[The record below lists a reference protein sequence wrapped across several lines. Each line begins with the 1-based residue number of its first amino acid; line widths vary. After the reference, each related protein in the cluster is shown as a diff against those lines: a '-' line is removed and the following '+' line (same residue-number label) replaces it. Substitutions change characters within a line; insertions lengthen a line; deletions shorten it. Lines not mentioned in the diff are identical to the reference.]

1 LSRDARSLRA
11 CGHFVGIALVATWS
25 GGLPDAR
32 ADEPGQAAPSHVVI
46 LRDRADKGLDR
57 AGLRLS
63 AELRAAGFEVEE
75 RESAA
80 EDDPRQLMDQ
90 GDVATAG
97 PFATVLLR
105 RARAGAATDVWVADH
120 VTHKTVV
127 RRLAARGVGDAAA
140 RSLALRVVELMK
152 ASVVEGLVLPP
163 SEDDGAGSGDA
174 ATPSPAPAPALPPA
188 DVASWAADGLRMPST
203 SHAPARIVLS
213 LGAAAAYA
221 GPDVGASFAPEFEV
235 GWRASDRWSL
245 DFFAAAPAVGA
256 RVEAREGNA
265 SVQQEL
271 ALVEGALHALTSGPL
286 RGFVSLGAGAYH
298 LDATGY
304 AAPPF
309 YGGHAEA
316 WAALASLG
324 AGAWLHLAGSASLLV
339 DARELIALP
348 RPAIVFGAERVAE
361 AMHPGTLVCVSLA
374 AEL

>member
-1 LSRDARSLRA
+1 L
-11 CGHFVGIALVATWS
+11 VGLALVATWS
-25 GGLPDAR
+25 SALPEAR
-32 ADEPGQAAPSHVVI
+32 ADESGRAGPSRVVI
-46 LRDRADKGLDR
+46 VRDRTDRGLDR

-75 RESAA
+75 RESSGD
-80 EDDPRQLMDQ
+80 DDPRQLME
-90 GDVATAG
+90 DVATAG

-105 RARAGAATDVWVADH
+105 RAHAGAATDVWVADH

-152 ASVVEGLVLPP
+152 ASLVEGLVLPP
-163 SEDDGAGSGDA
+163 SEDDDTGSGDA
-174 ATPSPAPAPALPPA
+174 AVSPAPAPVHPPA
-188 DVASWAADGLRMPST
+188 DVASWAGEGLR
-203 SHAPARIVLS
+203 APGAPGVPAIVVS

-221 GPDVGASFAPEFEV
+221 GPDVGASFAPGFEV
-235 GWRASDRWSL
+235 GWRPSERWSL
-245 DFFAAAPAVGA
+245 DFFAAAPALGA

-265 SVQQEL
+265 TVQQEL
-271 ALVEGALHALTSGPL
+271 ALVEGALHALSSGPL
-286 RGFVSLGAGAYH
+286 RGFVSLGVGAYH
-298 LDATGY
+298 LDMTGY
-304 AAPPF
+304 ATPPF

-324 AGAWLHLAGSASLLV
+324 AGMWLHLAGSASLLV

-361 AMHPGTLVCVSLA
+361 AMHPGTLVCLSLA
-374 AEL
+374 VEL